1 MKRPSFAHI
10 AILITSVF
18 WAGCFAAMPSE
29 ELSNLVR
36 GETFDRIG
44 EYRIGSADQLNIRV
58 FGEDSLS
65 GQYVVTP
72 SGTVQLPL
80 VGFVKASG
88 LTQVQLARHL
98 EGALRPFVREPRVAV
113 SLADSQS
120 YRVFFSG
127 EVQARGARELKAKT
141 SILEGVIMAGGLSE
155 YASGKIFLIRRIS
168 DRQVKRYETSFD
180 DLLSGRDAADSIYLE
195 RGDIIHAE

>member
-1 MKRPSFAHI
+1 MNKLHSLKIKIVLTYFAM
-10 AILITSVF
+10 T
-18 WAGCFAAMPSE
+18 GCVATMPSE
-29 ELSNLVR
+29 DLGQLIR

-44 EYRIGSADQLNIRV
+44 EYRIGSADNLIIRV

-80 VGFVKASG
+80 VGFVKAAG
-88 LTQVQLARHL
+88 LTQVQLARHI
-98 EGALRPFVREPRVAV
+98 ETALRPFVREPRVAV

-127 EVQARGARELKAKT
+127 EVQSRGARELKART
-141 SILEGVIMAGGLSE
+141 SLLEGVIMAGGLTE
-155 YASGKIFLIRRIS
+155 YATGRIFLIRRLN
-168 DRQVKRYETSFD
+168 DRQVKRYETSFK
-180 DLLSGRDAADSIYLE
+180 DLLSGRKATDSIYLE